1 MHVCVHM
8 PDFDLTL
15 ILSHKLQTGGSI
27 MGFIMDNENIA
38 YNQIKVVGVGGG
50 GGNAVNSMVDAG
62 VFGVEFLTI
71 NTDRQILEDS
81 KATHKIQIGEKVTGC
96 MGAGG
101 DPAVGRKAAE
111 ESRDVIA
118 DALRSTDMVF
128 ITAGMGGGT
137 GTGAAPV
144 VAEVARELGAL
155 TVGIVTKPFK
165 FEGRRRMQQAE
176 DGIRELQK
184 HVDSLI
190 VIPNE
195 RLKLLG
201 DKSLSMKDAFGKA
214 NEVLWQGVKSI
225 SDTIKVPGYINLDFS
240 DIKSVMKDAGRAHM
254 GIGRGRG
261 ADCAAEATKEAITS
275 PLLETAIDGASG
287 VIINV
292 TCSSDMSLDMIE
304 QAGDLITQA
313 THPDANIIFGSVF
326 DEDMGDEM
334 LITVIAT
341 GFGSPEENDAQKMGA
356 PATQTAAAPVASQ
369 PVSAPSGTGF
379 ISQSTKP
386 KSSGTSIFTSM
397 DTNSSTDFKATEFG
411 RSFVAAFESA
421 KENASQPQS
430 AQAAPAPAAGMTD
443 ISSFSSPAAAGTD
456 SGVQSFDVI
465 ETPKKKSGSIFDDPD
480 DDESDVLP
488 IFKGRNIFSNG
499 NN

>member
-1 MHVCVHM
+1 
-8 PDFDLTL
+8 
-15 ILSHKLQTGGSI
+15 
-27 MGFIMDNENIA
+27 MGFIMDNENIS
-38 YNQIKVVGVGGG
+38 YNQIRVVGVGGG
-50 GGNAVNSMVDAG
+50 GGNAINSMVESG
-62 VFGVEFLTI
+62 IVGVEFLSI
-71 NTDRQILEDS
+71 NTDRQILENS

-101 DPAVGRKAAE
+101 DPAVGKKAAE

-118 DALRSTDMVF
+118 DALRGADMVF

-165 FEGRRRMQQAE
+165 FEGRKRMDQAE
-176 DGIRELQK
+176 DGIRDLEK
-184 HVDSLI
+184 YVDSLI

-201 DKSLSMKDAFGKA
+201 DKSLSVKDAFSKA
-214 NEVLWQGVKSI
+214 NDVLWQGVKSI
-225 SDTIKVPGYINLDFS
+225 SDTIKVPGYINLDFA

-261 ADCAAEATKEAITS
+261 ADCAAEATRQAITS

-304 QAGDLITQA
+304 QAGSLISDA
-313 THPDANIIFGSVF
+313 SHPDANIIFGSVF

-341 GFGSPEENDAQKMGA
+341 GFGTASGAKAQEETASSVSHAPQPAPEFISQAA
-356 PATQTAAAPVASQ
+356 PTSDTIFGSMSKEAVDFASTKFGQSFVSIFEQAAAAANGKAPVPTASFPEMPLDPVPAAAPTQ
-369 PVSAPSGTGF
+369 AP
-379 ISQSTKP
+379 
-386 KSSGTSIFTSM
+386 
-397 DTNSSTDFKATEFG
+397 A
-411 RSFVAAFESA
+411 
-421 KENASQPQS
+421 
-430 AQAAPAPAAGMTD
+430 AAPA
-443 ISSFSSPAAAGTD
+443 
-456 SGVQSFDVI
+456 QSATQAFDVI
-465 ETPKKKSGSIFDDPD
+465 ETPPKKSGSIFDDPD
-480 DDESDVLP
+480 EEESDVLP
-488 IFKGRNIFSNG
+488 VFKGRNIFG

>member
-1 MHVCVHM
+1 
-8 PDFDLTL
+8 
-15 ILSHKLQTGGSI
+15 
-27 MGFIMDNENIA
+27 MGFVMDNDNIA
-38 YNQIKVVGVGGG
+38 YTQIKVVGVGGG
-50 GGNAVNSMVDAG
+50 GGNAVNSMVEAG

-71 NTDRQILEDS
+71 NTDRQILENS

-101 DPAVGRKAAE
+101 DPVVGKKAAE
-111 ESRDVIA
+111 ESRDIIA
-118 DALRSTDMVF
+118 EALRSTDMVF

-144 VAEVARELGAL
+144 VAEIARELGAL
-155 TVGIVTKPFK
+155 TVGIVTKPFR

-261 ADCAAEATKEAITS
+261 ADCANEATKQAITS

-304 QAGDLITQA
+304 QAGELVTAA
-313 THPDANIIFGSVF
+313 TNEDANIIFGSVI

-341 GFGSPEENDAQKMGA
+341 GFADADDNKPAEEKAKE
-356 PATQTAAAPVASQ
+356 AAAPSK
-369 PVSAPSGTGF
+369 SGF
-379 ISQSTKP
+379 ISQSTRP
-386 KSSGTSIFTSM
+386 KSEGKSIFTSF
-397 DTNSSTDFKATEFG
+397 DGEAAPSEFG
-411 RSFVAAFESA
+411 KSFMAAFENAA
-421 KENASQPQS
+421 KSQAAAEVKEEDKFDDVFSTPDREAAASQAGFES
-430 AQAAPAPAAGMTD
+430 AYAPKEEEY
-443 ISSFSSPAAAGTD
+443 
-456 SGVQSFDVI
+456 V
-465 ETPKKKSGSIFDDPD
+465 ETPVKKPSSIFDDPD
-480 DDESDVLP
+480 EDEKDVLP
-488 IFKGRNIFSNG
+488 IFKGRNIFG
-499 NN
+499 N

>member
-1 MHVCVHM
+1 
-8 PDFDLTL
+8 
-15 ILSHKLQTGGSI
+15 

-50 GGNAVNSMVDAG
+50 GGNAVNQMVESG
-62 VFGVEFLTI
+62 IVGVEFLSI
-71 NTDRQILEDS
+71 NTDRQILENS

-101 DPAVGRKAAE
+101 DPSVGKKAAE
-111 ESRDVIA
+111 ESRDTIA

-144 VAEVARELGAL
+144 VAEIARELGAL

-165 FEGRRRMQQAE
+165 FEGKKRMKQAE
-176 DGIRELQK
+176 DGIRELEK

-201 DKSLSMKDAFGKA
+201 DKSLSMKDAFGQA
-214 NEVLWQGVKSI
+214 NNVLWQGVKSI
-225 SDTIKVPGYINLDFS
+225 SDTIKVPGYINLDFA
-240 DIKSVMKDAGRAHM
+240 DIKSVMKDAGLAHM
-254 GIGRGRG
+254 GIGRGKG
-261 ADCAAEATKEAITS
+261 ADCAAEATKQAITS

-304 QAGDLITQA
+304 QAGSLISDA

-341 GFGSPEENDAQKMGA
+341 GFGSTGAAEPAPVQYQQVQQVKAPEFISQAPTSGMGSVFSSIDQDAIDFASTKFGQSFVSVFEKA
-356 PATQTAAAPVASQ
+356 TAAADGK
-369 PVSAPSGTGF
+369 AP
-379 ISQSTKP
+379 
-386 KSSGTSIFTSM
+386 
-397 DTNSSTDFKATEFG
+397 
-411 RSFVAAFESA
+411 AFEY
-421 KENASQPQS
+421 
-430 AQAAPAPAAGMTD
+430 APAQQAP
-443 ISSFSSPAAAGTD
+443 
-456 SGVQSFDVI
+456 VQQALAQQAPTQAFDVI
-465 ETPKKKSGSIFDDPD
+465 EAPAKKTGSIFDDPGE
-480 DDESDVLP
+480 DESDVLP
-488 IFKGRNIFSNG
+488 VFKGRNIFG

>member
-1 MHVCVHM
+1 M
-8 PDFDLTL
+8 
-15 ILSHKLQTGGSI
+15 S
-27 MGFIMDNENIA
+27 FIMDNDNIA

-50 GGNAVNSMVDAG
+50 GGNAVNSMVESG
-62 VFGVEFLTI
+62 VYGVEFLTI
-71 NTDRQILEDS
+71 NTDAQILENS
-81 KATHKIQIGEKVTGC
+81 KATHKIQIGEKVTGR

-101 DPAVGRKAAE
+101 DPVIGKKAAE
-111 ESRDVIA
+111 ESRDVIE

-144 VAEVARELGAL
+144 VAEIARELGAL

-165 FEGRRRMQQAE
+165 FEGRKRMKQAE

-261 ADCAAEATKEAITS
+261 ADCANEATKQAITS

-341 GFGSPEENDAQKMGA
+341 GFGTLDENDADTMRGATPA
-356 PATQTAAAPVASQ
+356 PAAKPQPIATPQQSAPVRRQSQNSNGFISNSNKPKSEGQSIFTAMGSESSDFRSTEFGRTFVSAFENARQAASRPEDIFPAAPQAAQPMDAPAAPPAPASA
-369 PVSAPSGTGF
+369 PVSAP
-379 ISQSTKP
+379 
-386 KSSGTSIFTSM
+386 
-397 DTNSSTDFKATEFG
+397 A
-411 RSFVAAFESA
+411 
-421 KENASQPQS
+421 
-430 AQAAPAPAAGMTD
+430 
-443 ISSFSSPAAAGTD
+443 
-456 SGVQSFDVI
+456 QSFDVI
-465 ETPKKKSGSIFDDPD
+465 ETPPKSSSIFDDAAED
-480 DDESDVLP
+480 DSDELP
-488 IFKGRNIFSNG
+488 IFKGRNIFSN
-499 NN
+499 N

>member
-1 MHVCVHM
+1 M
-8 PDFDLTL
+8 
-15 ILSHKLQTGGSI
+15 S
-27 MGFIMDNENIA
+27 FIMDNENVA

-62 VFGVEFLTI
+62 VFGVEFLSI
-71 NTDRQILEDS
+71 NTDRQILENS
-81 KATHKIQIGEKVTGC
+81 KATHKILIGEKVTGM

-101 DPAVGRKAAE
+101 DPAIGKKAAE
-111 ESRDVIA
+111 ESRDVISE
-118 DALRSTDMVF
+118 ALRSTDMVF

-144 VAEVARELGAL
+144 VAEIARELGAL

-165 FEGRRRMQQAE
+165 FEGKKRMQQAE
-176 DGIRELQK
+176 DGIRELVK

-201 DKSLSMKDAFGKA
+201 DKSLSMRDAFGKA

-261 ADCAAEATKEAITS
+261 ADCAAEATKQAITS

-326 DEDMGDEM
+326 DEEMGDEM
-334 LITVIAT
+334 MITVIAT
-341 GFGSPEENDAQKMGA
+341 GFGTTEENDAASYPTASAAQ
-356 PATQTAAAPVASQ
+356 PAQMFQQ
-369 PVSAPSGTGF
+369 PQQPAQQPQRTGTDF
-379 ISQSTKP
+379 ISQSNKP
-386 KSSGTSIFTSM
+386 KSEGSIFTSM
-397 DTNSSTDFKATEFG
+397 NGASQEFRSTEFG
-411 RSFVAAFESA
+411 RSFVSAFE
-421 KENASQPQS
+421 NANQSTNPEDIFRTAAPQQP
-430 AQAAPAPAAGMTD
+430 AAPAAPAAQ
-443 ISSFSSPAAAGTD
+443 PA
-456 SGVQSFDVI
+456 QPFDVI
-465 ETPKKKSGSIFDDPD
+465 ETPAKKPASIFDDPEE
-480 DDESDVLP
+480 DESDVLP
-488 IFKGRNIFSNG
+488 IFKGRNIFSNS
-499 NN
+499 NDNQ

>member
-1 MHVCVHM
+1 
-8 PDFDLTL
+8 
-15 ILSHKLQTGGSI
+15 
-27 MGFIMDNENIA
+27 MGFVMDNDNIS

-71 NTDRQILEDS
+71 NTDRQILENS

-101 DPAVGRKAAE
+101 DPAVGKKAAE

-137 GTGAAPV
+137 GTGAAPI

-165 FEGRRRMQQAE
+165 FEGRRRMRQAE
-176 DGIRELQK
+176 EGIKELQK

-240 DIKSVMKDAGRAHM
+240 DIKSVMKDAGLAHM

-261 ADCAAEATKEAITS
+261 ADCANEATKQAITS

-304 QAGDLITQA
+304 QAGELVTQA
-313 THPDANIIFGSVF
+313 TNPDANIIFGSVF
-326 DEDMGDEM
+326 DEEMGDEM

-341 GFGSPEENDAQKMGA
+341 GFAGSDTLLNESSEDKPAAKAQ
-356 PATQTAAAPVASQ
+356 PASKSP
-369 PVSAPSGTGF
+369 F

-386 KSSGTSIFTSM
+386 KNEGQSIFTSM
-397 DTNSSTDFKATEFG
+397 DSNGPSEFG
-411 RSFVAAFESA
+411 RSFMQAFE
-421 KENASQPQS
+421 NAQHAQQDR
-430 AQAAPAPAAGMTD
+430 QAAESAETQPEEKNDGFEDIFSVPAGKSEGTLAAERKAQLEEE
-443 ISSFSSPAAAGTD
+443 SFE
-456 SGVQSFDVI
+456 V
-465 ETPKKKSGSIFDDPD
+465 ETPKKKASSIFDDPD
-480 DDESDVLP
+480 EDESDVLP
-488 IFKGRNIFSNG
+488 IFKGRNIFG

>member
-1 MHVCVHM
+1 
-8 PDFDLTL
+8 
-15 ILSHKLQTGGSI
+15 
-27 MGFIMDNENIA
+27 MGFIMDNDNIS
-38 YNQIKVVGVGGG
+38 YNQIRVVGVGGG
-50 GGNAVNSMVDAG
+50 GGNAINGMVESG
-62 VFGVEFLTI
+62 IVGVEFLSI
-71 NTDRQILEDS
+71 NTDRQILENS

-118 DALRSTDMVF
+118 DALRGADMVF

-165 FEGRRRMQQAE
+165 FEGRKRMDQAE
-176 DGIRELQK
+176 DGIRDLEK
-184 HVDSLI
+184 YVDSLI

-201 DKSLSMKDAFGKA
+201 DKSLSVKDAFSKA
-214 NEVLWQGVKSI
+214 NDVLWQGVKSI
-225 SDTIKVPGYINLDFS
+225 SDTIKVPGYINLDFA

-261 ADCAAEATKEAITS
+261 ADCAAEATKQAITS

-304 QAGDLITQA
+304 QAGALISDA
-313 THPDANIIFGSVF
+313 SHPDANIIFGSVF

-341 GFGSPEENDAQKMGA
+341 GFGATAQPQATA
-356 PATQTAAAPVASQ
+356 PASSVGAAVTAAPEFISQATASTNDTIFGSMSKEAVDFASTKFGQSFVSIFEQAAAAANGKTIPTPSFPEMPLDPIPAAPAAPVA
-369 PVSAPSGTGF
+369 PVA
-379 ISQSTKP
+379 
-386 KSSGTSIFTSM
+386 
-397 DTNSSTDFKATEFG
+397 E
-411 RSFVAAFESA
+411 
-421 KENASQPQS
+421 
-430 AQAAPAPAAGMTD
+430 APAAPVAPVA
-443 ISSFSSPAAAGTD
+443 PAQTQA
-456 SGVQSFDVI
+456 FDVI
-465 ETPKKKSGSIFDDPD
+465 ETPPKKSGSIFDDPD
-480 DDESDVLP
+480 EDESDVLP
-488 IFKGRNIFSNG
+488 VFKGRNIFG

>member
-1 MHVCVHM
+1 
-8 PDFDLTL
+8 
-15 ILSHKLQTGGSI
+15 

-50 GGNAVNSMVDAG
+50 GGNAVNQMVESG
-62 VFGVEFLTI
+62 IVGVEFLSI
-71 NTDRQILEDS
+71 NTDRQILENS

-101 DPAVGRKAAE
+101 DPAVGKKAAE
-111 ESRDVIA
+111 ESRDTIA

-144 VAEVARELGAL
+144 VAEIARELGAL

-165 FEGRRRMQQAE
+165 FEGRKRMKQAE
-176 DGIRELQK
+176 DGIRELEK

-201 DKSLSMKDAFGKA
+201 DKSLSMKDAFGQA
-214 NEVLWQGVKSI
+214 NNVLWQGVKSI
-225 SDTIKVPGYINLDFS
+225 SDTIKVPGYINLDFA
-240 DIKSVMKDAGRAHM
+240 DIKSVMKDAGLAHM
-254 GIGRGRG
+254 GIGRGKG
-261 ADCAAEATKEAITS
+261 ADCAAEATKQAITS

-304 QAGDLITQA
+304 QAGSLISDA

-341 GFGSPEENDAQKMGA
+341 GFGSDKAEQPSPVQY
-356 PATQTAAAPVASQ
+356 QTAQPAMKQAAPE
-369 PVSAPSGTGF
+369 F
-379 ISQSTKP
+379 ISQATTNGMGASVFSGIDQEAIDFASTK
-386 KSSGTSIFTSM
+386 
-397 DTNSSTDFKATEFG
+397 FG
-411 RSFVAAFESA
+411 KSFVSVFEKAAAAAEG
-421 KENASQPQS
+421 NAPAGFDFAPVQQAPVQQTAPVQQAP
-430 AQAAPAPAAGMTD
+430 AQA
-443 ISSFSSPAAAGTD
+443 
-456 SGVQSFDVI
+456 FDVI
-465 ETPKKKSGSIFDDPD
+465 ETPAKKTGSIFDDPGE
-480 DDESDVLP
+480 DESDVLP
-488 IFKGRNIFSNG
+488 VFKGRNIFG

>member
-1 MHVCVHM
+1 
-8 PDFDLTL
+8 
-15 ILSHKLQTGGSI
+15 
-27 MGFIMDNENIA
+27 MGFVMDNENIA

-50 GGNAVNSMVDAG
+50 GGNAVNGMVESG
-62 VFGVEFLTI
+62 IIGVEFLSI
-71 NTDRQILEDS
+71 NTDRQILENS

-144 VAEVARELGAL
+144 VAEIARELGAL

-165 FEGRRRMQQAE
+165 FEGKKRMQQAE
-176 DGIRELQK
+176 DGIRELEK

-214 NEVLWQGVKSI
+214 NNVLWQGVKSI
-225 SDTIKVPGYINLDFS
+225 SDTIKVPGYINLDFA
-240 DIKSVMKDAGRAHM
+240 DIKSVMKDAGLAHM
-254 GIGRGRG
+254 GIGSGKG
-261 ADCAAEATKEAITS
+261 ADCAAEATKQAITS

-304 QAGDLITQA
+304 QAGTLISEA

-326 DEDMGDEM
+326 DEEMGDEM
-334 LITVIAT
+334 RITVIAT
-341 GFGSPEENDAQKMGA
+341 GFGLENKEAPQNTADAQQNA
-356 PATQTAAAPVASQ
+356 QPTQQGAAPE
-369 PVSAPSGTGF
+369 F
-379 ISQSTKP
+379 ISQSTK
-386 KSSGTSIFTSM
+386 SSAGSIFTM
-397 DTNSSTDFKATEFG
+397 GADAVDFASTKFG
-411 RSFVAAFESA
+411 QGFASIFE
-421 KENASQPQS
+421 QS
-430 AQAAPAPAAGMTD
+430 ARPAAEKA
-443 ISSFSSPAAAGTD
+443 PVVEVP
-456 SGVQSFDVI
+456 VQEVPSNENTAPSQTFDVI
-465 ETPKKKSGSIFDDPD
+465 ETPPKKTGSIFDEPD
-480 DDESDVLP
+480 EDESDVLP
-488 IFKGRNIFSNG
+488 VFKGRNIFG

>member
-1 MHVCVHM
+1 
-8 PDFDLTL
+8 
-15 ILSHKLQTGGSI
+15 
-27 MGFIMDNENIA
+27 MGFIMDNENIS
-38 YNQIKVVGVGGG
+38 YNQIRVVGVGGG
-50 GGNAVNSMVDAG
+50 GGNAINSMVESG
-62 VFGVEFLTI
+62 IVGVEFLSI
-71 NTDRQILEDS
+71 NTDRQILENS

-101 DPAVGRKAAE
+101 DPAVGKKAAE

-118 DALRSTDMVF
+118 DALRGADMVF

-165 FEGRRRMQQAE
+165 FEGRKRMDQAE
-176 DGIRELQK
+176 DGIRDLEK
-184 HVDSLI
+184 YVDSLI

-201 DKSLSMKDAFGKA
+201 DKSLSVKDAFSKA
-214 NEVLWQGVKSI
+214 NDVLWQGVKSI
-225 SDTIKVPGYINLDFS
+225 SDTIKVPGYINLDFA

-261 ADCAAEATKEAITS
+261 ADCAAEATRQAITS

-304 QAGDLITQA
+304 QAGSLISDA
-313 THPDANIIFGSVF
+313 SHPDANIIFGSVF

-341 GFGSPEENDAQKMGA
+341 GFGTASGAKAQEETASSVSHAPQPAPEFISQAA
-356 PATQTAAAPVASQ
+356 PTSDTIFGSMSKEAVDFASTKFGQSFVSIFEQAAAAANGKAPVPTASFPEMPIDPVPAAAPAQ
-369 PVSAPSGTGF
+369 AP
-379 ISQSTKP
+379 
-386 KSSGTSIFTSM
+386 
-397 DTNSSTDFKATEFG
+397 A
-411 RSFVAAFESA
+411 
-421 KENASQPQS
+421 
-430 AQAAPAPAAGMTD
+430 AAPA
-443 ISSFSSPAAAGTD
+443 
-456 SGVQSFDVI
+456 QSATQAFDVI
-465 ETPKKKSGSIFDDPD
+465 ETPPKKSGSIFDDPD
-480 DDESDVLP
+480 EEESDVLP
-488 IFKGRNIFSNG
+488 VFKGRNIFG

>member
-1 MHVCVHM
+1 
-8 PDFDLTL
+8 
-15 ILSHKLQTGGSI
+15 
-27 MGFIMDNENIA
+27 MGFIMDNENIS
-38 YNQIKVVGVGGG
+38 YNQIRVVGVGGG
-50 GGNAVNSMVDAG
+50 GGNAINGMVESG
-62 VFGVEFLTI
+62 IVGVEFLSI
-71 NTDRQILEDS
+71 NTDRQILENS

-96 MGAGG
+96 MGACG
-101 DPAVGRKAAE
+101 DPSVGRKAAE

-118 DALRSTDMVF
+118 DALRGADMVF

-165 FEGRRRMQQAE
+165 FEGRKRMDQAE
-176 DGIRELQK
+176 EGIRDLEK
-184 HVDSLI
+184 YVVSLI

-201 DKSLSMKDAFGKA
+201 DKSLSVKDAFSKA
-214 NEVLWQGVKSI
+214 NDVLWQGVKSI
-225 SDTIKVPGYINLDFS
+225 SDTIKVPGYINLDFA

-261 ADCAAEATKEAITS
+261 ADCAAEATKQAITS

-304 QAGDLITQA
+304 QAGALISDA
-313 THPDANIIFGSVF
+313 SHPDANIIFGSVF

-341 GFGSPEENDAQKMGA
+341 GFGSASQTQAA
-356 PATQTAAAPVASQ
+356 PAANSKEATVAPEFISKASASAGDTIFGSMSKEAVDFASTKFGQSFVSIFEQAAAAANGKTIPAPTFPEMPLDPVPAAPVAET
-369 PVSAPSGTGF
+369 P
-379 ISQSTKP
+379 
-386 KSSGTSIFTSM
+386 
-397 DTNSSTDFKATEFG
+397 
-411 RSFVAAFESA
+411 
-421 KENASQPQS
+421 
-430 AQAAPAPAAGMTD
+430 AAPAQTQA
-443 ISSFSSPAAAGTD
+443 
-456 SGVQSFDVI
+456 FDVI
-465 ETPKKKSGSIFDDPD
+465 ETPAKKSGSIFDDPD
-480 DDESDVLP
+480 EDESDVLP
-488 IFKGRNIFSNG
+488 VFKGRNIFG

>member
-1 MHVCVHM
+1 
-8 PDFDLTL
+8 
-15 ILSHKLQTGGSI
+15 

-38 YNQIKVVGVGGG
+38 YNQIKVIGVGGG
-50 GGNAVNSMVDAG
+50 GGNAVNSMVESG
-62 VFGVEFLTI
+62 IVGVEFLSI
-71 NTDRQILEDS
+71 NTDRQILENS

-101 DPAVGRKAAE
+101 DPAIGKKAAE

-144 VAEVARELGAL
+144 IAEVARELGCL

-165 FEGRRRMQQAE
+165 FEGKKRMIQAE
-176 DGIRELQK
+176 QGIKELEK

-214 NEVLWQGVKSI
+214 NSVLWQGVKSI
-225 SDTIKVPGYINLDFS
+225 SDTIKVPGYINLDFA
-240 DIKSVMKDAGRAHM
+240 DIKSVMKDAGLAHM

-261 ADCAAEATKEAITS
+261 ADCAVEATKQAITS

-292 TCSSDMSLDMIE
+292 TCSSDMALDMIE
-304 QAGDLITQA
+304 QAGSIISDA

-341 GFGSPEENDAQKMGA
+341 GFGTNKVGGKSVA
-356 PATQTAAAPVASQ
+356 PSSFETAVATQTAAAQ
-369 PVSAPSGTGF
+369 ENQKAPEF
-379 ISQSTKP
+379 ISQSTRVA
-386 KSSGTSIFTSM
+386 GGSIFGEVGTEAV
-397 DTNSSTDFKATEFG
+397 DFASTKFGQSFASIFKDASNNG
-411 RSFVAAFESA
+411 AAAFDFEAA
-421 KENASQPQS
+421 KANAT
-430 AQAAPAPAAGMTD
+430 AQTPAEAAPVAN
-443 ISSFSSPAAAGTD
+443 
-456 SGVQSFDVI
+456 VDVI
-465 ETPKKKSGSIFDDPD
+465 ETHLKKTCLFFDDPD
-480 DDESDVLP
+480 EDESDILP
-488 IFKGRNIFSNG
+488 VFKGRNIFG

>member
-1 MHVCVHM
+1 
-8 PDFDLTL
+8 
-15 ILSHKLQTGGSI
+15 
-27 MGFIMDNENIA
+27 MGFIIDNENIA
-38 YNQIKVVGVGGG
+38 YNQIKVIGVGGG
-50 GGNAVNSMVDAG
+50 GGNAVNGMVESG
-62 VFGVEFLTI
+62 IVGVEFLSI
-71 NTDRQILEDS
+71 NTDRQILENS

-101 DPAVGRKAAE
+101 DPAIGRKAAE

-144 VAEVARELGAL
+144 VAEIARELGAL

-165 FEGRRRMQQAE
+165 FEGRKRMKQAE
-176 DGIRELQK
+176 DGIRELEK

-214 NEVLWQGVKSI
+214 NDVLWQGVKSI
-225 SDTIKVPGYINLDFS
+225 SDTIKVPGYISLDFA
-240 DIKSVMKDAGRAHM
+240 DIKSVMKDAGLAHM

-261 ADCAAEATKEAITS
+261 ADCAAEATKQAITS

-304 QAGDLITQA
+304 QAGSLIADA

-341 GFGSPEENDAQKMGA
+341 GFGIGENAKTVASENAQ
-356 PATQTAAAPVASQ
+356 AAAQ
-369 PVSAPSGTGF
+369 PAQQAAPEF
-379 ISQSTKP
+379 ISQSTRKD
-386 KSSGTSIFTSM
+386 SASIFTSM
-397 DTNSSTDFKATEFG
+397 DPETIDFASTKFG
-411 RSFVAAFESA
+411 QSFVSIFEKAAAASA
-421 KENASQPQS
+421 AG
-430 AQAAPAPAAGMTD
+430 AAPAEFVPVQPAAVVEPVVTEAPVQ
-443 ISSFSSPAAAGTD
+443 PADPVEAA
-456 SGVQSFDVI
+456 
-465 ETPKKKSGSIFDDPD
+465 EKKAESIFDDTD
-480 DDESDVLP
+480 DDDSDILP
-488 IFKGRNIFSNG
+488 VFKGRNIFG

>member
-1 MHVCVHM
+1 
-8 PDFDLTL
+8 
-15 ILSHKLQTGGSI
+15 

-50 GGNAVNSMVDAG
+50 GGNAVNQMVESG
-62 VFGVEFLTI
+62 IVGVEFLSI
-71 NTDRQILEDS
+71 NTDRQILENS

-101 DPAVGRKAAE
+101 DPSVGKKAAE
-111 ESRDVIA
+111 ESRDTIA

-144 VAEVARELGAL
+144 VAEIARELGAL

-165 FEGRRRMQQAE
+165 FEGKKRMKQAE
-176 DGIRELQK
+176 DGIRELEK

-201 DKSLSMKDAFGKA
+201 DKSLSMKDAFGQA
-214 NEVLWQGVKSI
+214 NNVLWQGVKSI
-225 SDTIKVPGYINLDFS
+225 SDTIKVPGYINLDFA
-240 DIKSVMKDAGRAHM
+240 DIKSVMKDAGLAHM
-254 GIGRGRG
+254 GIGRGKG
-261 ADCAAEATKEAITS
+261 ADCAAEATKQAITS

-304 QAGDLITQA
+304 QAGSLISDA

-341 GFGSPEENDAQKMGA
+341 GFGATKAAEPAPVQYQAAPQGKAPEFISQAPTGMGSVFSSIDQDAIDFASTKFGQSFVSVFEKANAASEGKA
-356 PATQTAAAPVASQ
+356 PATFDFAPAQQAPVQQA
-369 PVSAPSGTGF
+369 PVQT
-379 ISQSTKP
+379 
-386 KSSGTSIFTSM
+386 
-397 DTNSSTDFKATEFG
+397 
-411 RSFVAAFESA
+411 V
-421 KENASQPQS
+421 
-430 AQAAPAPAAGMTD
+430 
-443 ISSFSSPAAAGTD
+443 
-456 SGVQSFDVI
+456 DVI
-465 ETPKKKSGSIFDDPD
+465 EAPAKKTGSIFDDPGE
-480 DDESDVLP
+480 DESDVLP
-488 IFKGRNIFSNG
+488 VFKGRNIFG

>member
-1 MHVCVHM
+1 MSFV
-8 PDFDLTL
+8 
-15 ILSHKLQTGGSI
+15 
-27 MGFIMDNENIA
+27 MDNDNIA

-50 GGNAVNSMVDAG
+50 GGNAVNSMVEAG

-71 NTDRQILEDS
+71 NTDRQILENS
-81 KATHKIQIGEKVTGC
+81 QATHKIQIGEKVTGC

-144 VAEVARELGAL
+144 VAEIAKELGAL

-165 FEGRRRMQQAE
+165 FEGRRRMKQAE
-176 DGIRELQK
+176 EGIKELQK

-225 SDTIKVPGYINLDFS
+225 SDTIKVPGYINLDFA
-240 DIKSVMKDAGRAHM
+240 DIKSVMENAGRAHM

-261 ADCAAEATKEAITS
+261 ADCANEATKQAITS

-287 VIINV
+287 VIINI

-304 QAGDLITQA
+304 QAGELVSQA
-313 THPDANIIFGSVF
+313 ANPDANVIFGSVF

-341 GFGSPEENDAQKMGA
+341 GFTGSEEETADTNTSFNA
-356 PATQTAAAPVASQ
+356 PKTETQTAQ
-369 PVSAPSGTGF
+369 QSGSPF
-379 ISQSTKP
+379 ISQSKKP
-386 KSSGTSIFTSM
+386 KSEGTSIF
-397 DTNSSTDFKATEFG
+397 STYEASPAPSEFG
-411 RSFVAAFESA
+411 RTLFEAYKNGAPVS
-421 KENASQPQS
+421 EP
-430 AQAAPAPAAGMTD
+430 PAPPTASSVFEEQSST
-443 ISSFSSPAAAGTD
+443 SSFDDIFSSADREAAAKNIENETEEQ
-456 SGVQSFDVI
+456 VV
-465 ETPKKKSGSIFDDPD
+465 ETPEQKSNSIFDDPD
-480 DDESDVLP
+480 DTDSDVLH
-488 IFKGRNIFSNG
+488 IFRGRNIFG
-499 NN
+499 N

>member
-1 MHVCVHM
+1 
-8 PDFDLTL
+8 
-15 ILSHKLQTGGSI
+15 

-38 YNQIKVVGVGGG
+38 YNQIKVIGVGGG
-50 GGNAVNSMVDAG
+50 GGNAVNSMVESG
-62 VFGVEFLTI
+62 IVGVEFLSI
-71 NTDRQILEDS
+71 NTDRQILENS

-101 DPAVGRKAAE
+101 DPAIGKKAAE

-144 VAEVARELGAL
+144 IAEVARELGCL

-165 FEGRRRMQQAE
+165 FEGKKRMIQAE
-176 DGIRELQK
+176 QGIKELEK

-214 NEVLWQGVKSI
+214 NSVLWQGVKSI
-225 SDTIKVPGYINLDFS
+225 SDTIKVPGYINLDFA
-240 DIKSVMKDAGRAHM
+240 DIKSVMKDAGLAHM

-261 ADCAAEATKEAITS
+261 ADCAVEATKQAITS

-292 TCSSDMSLDMIE
+292 TCSSDMALDMIE
-304 QAGDLITQA
+304 QAGSIISDA

-341 GFGSPEENDAQKMGA
+341 GFGTNKVGGKSVA
-356 PATQTAAAPVASQ
+356 PSSFETAVATQTAAAQESQ
-369 PVSAPSGTGF
+369 KAPEF
-379 ISQSTKP
+379 ISQSTRTA
-386 KSSGTSIFTSM
+386 GGSIFG
-397 DTNSSTDFKATEFG
+397 DVSSEAVDFASTKFG
-411 RSFVAAFESA
+411 QSFASIFKDASANGAAAPVE
-421 KENASQPQS
+421 
-430 AQAAPAPAAGMTD
+430 AAPAAPAAN
-443 ISSFSSPAAAGTD
+443 
-456 SGVQSFDVI
+456 VDVI
-465 ETPKKKSGSIFDDPD
+465 EAPAKKTGSIFDDPD
-480 DDESDVLP
+480 EDESDILP
-488 IFKGRNIFSNG
+488 VFKGRNIFG

>member
-1 MHVCVHM
+1 
-8 PDFDLTL
+8 
-15 ILSHKLQTGGSI
+15 

-38 YNQIKVVGVGGG
+38 YNQIKVIGVGGG
-50 GGNAVNSMVDAG
+50 GGNAVNGMVESG
-62 VFGVEFLTI
+62 IVGVEFLSI
-71 NTDRQILEDS
+71 NTDRQILENS

-101 DPAVGRKAAE
+101 DPAIGKKAAE

-144 VAEVARELGAL
+144 IAEVARELGAL

-165 FEGRRRMQQAE
+165 FEGKKRMLQAE
-176 DGIRELQK
+176 QGIKELEK

-201 DKSLSMKDAFGKA
+201 DKSLSMKDAFGQA
-214 NEVLWQGVKSI
+214 NNVLWQGVKSI
-225 SDTIKVPGYINLDFS
+225 SDTIKVPGYINLDFA
-240 DIKSVMKDAGRAHM
+240 DIKSVMKDAGLAHM

-261 ADCAAEATKEAITS
+261 ADCAAEATKQAITS

-292 TCSSDMSLDMIE
+292 TCSSDMALDMIE
-304 QAGDLITQA
+304 QAGSIISDA

-341 GFGSPEENDAQKMGA
+341 GFGANKVGGKS
-356 PATQTAAAPVASQ
+356 V
-369 PVSAPSGTGF
+369 APSSFDNAPFAQPQAAVQEKAPEF
-379 ISQSTKP
+379 ISQSTRTA
-386 KSSGTSIFTSM
+386 SGSLFGEVNPEAVDFASTKFGQSFASIFNNAAA
-397 DTNSSTDFKATEFG
+397 NSAGTFDFEAAKA
-411 RSFVAAFESA
+411 
-421 KENASQPQS
+421 NAV
-430 AQAAPAPAAGMTD
+430 AQAPAEAPVAPAA
-443 ISSFSSPAAAGTD
+443 P
-456 SGVQSFDVI
+456 VDVI
-465 ETPKKKSGSIFDDPD
+465 ETPQKKSGSIFDDPD
-480 DDESDVLP
+480 EDESDILP
-488 IFKGRNIFSNG
+488 VFKGRNIFG

>member
-1 MHVCVHM
+1 
-8 PDFDLTL
+8 
-15 ILSHKLQTGGSI
+15 

-50 GGNAVNSMVDAG
+50 GGNAVNQMVESG
-62 VFGVEFLTI
+62 IVGVEFLSI
-71 NTDRQILEDS
+71 NTDRQILENS

-101 DPAVGRKAAE
+101 DPSVGKKAAE
-111 ESRDVIA
+111 ESRDTIA

-144 VAEVARELGAL
+144 VAEIARELGAL

-165 FEGRRRMQQAE
+165 FEGRKRMKQAE
-176 DGIRELQK
+176 DGIRELEK

-201 DKSLSMKDAFGKA
+201 DKSLSMKDAFGQA
-214 NEVLWQGVKSI
+214 NNVLWQGVKSI
-225 SDTIKVPGYINLDFS
+225 SDTIKVPGYINLDFA
-240 DIKSVMKDAGRAHM
+240 DIKSVMKDAGLAHM
-254 GIGRGRG
+254 GIGRGKG
-261 ADCAAEATKEAITS
+261 ADCAAEATKQAITS

-304 QAGDLITQA
+304 QAGSLISDA

-341 GFGSPEENDAQKMGA
+341 GFGTSN
-356 PATQTAAAPVASQ
+356 AAEPAPVQYQTLQQTGKPAPEFISQ
-369 PVSAPSGTGF
+369 APSGVGSVF
-379 ISQSTKP
+379 NSIDQEAIDFASTK
-386 KSSGTSIFTSM
+386 
-397 DTNSSTDFKATEFG
+397 FG
-411 RSFVAAFESA
+411 QSFVSVFEKANAASEKKAPANFEFA
-421 KENASQPQS
+421 PAQQAPVQQAPAQQAP
-430 AQAAPAPAAGMTD
+430 AQA
-443 ISSFSSPAAAGTD
+443 
-456 SGVQSFDVI
+456 FDVI
-465 ETPKKKSGSIFDDPD
+465 EAPAKKTGSIFDDPGE
-480 DDESDVLP
+480 DESDVLP
-488 IFKGRNIFSNG
+488 VFKGRNIFG

>member
-1 MHVCVHM
+1 
-8 PDFDLTL
+8 
-15 ILSHKLQTGGSI
+15 

-50 GGNAVNSMVDAG
+50 GGNAVNQMVESG
-62 VFGVEFLTI
+62 IVGVEFLSI
-71 NTDRQILEDS
+71 NTDRQILENS
-81 KATHKIQIGEKVTGC
+81 KATHKIQIGEKATGC

-101 DPAVGRKAAE
+101 DPAIGKKAAE
-111 ESRDVIA
+111 ESRDTIA

-144 VAEVARELGAL
+144 VAEIARELGAL

-165 FEGRRRMQQAE
+165 FEGRKRMKQAE
-176 DGIRELQK
+176 DGIRELEK

-201 DKSLSMKDAFGKA
+201 DKSLSMKDAFGQA
-214 NEVLWQGVKSI
+214 NNVLWQGVKSI
-225 SDTIKVPGYINLDFS
+225 SDTIKVPGYINLDFA
-240 DIKSVMKDAGRAHM
+240 DIKSVMKDAGLAHM
-254 GIGRGRG
+254 GIGRGKG
-261 ADCAAEATKEAITS
+261 ADCAAEATKQAITS

-304 QAGDLITQA
+304 QAGSLISDA

-341 GFGSPEENDAQKMGA
+341 GFGPGSAVEAAPVQNAAAQNTRNAAPEFISQASRSTVDAGYTSVNQETVDFASTRFGQSFVSVFEKAAAASDGKA
-356 PATQTAAAPVASQ
+356 PASFADFTPIQPVSQPAAAPVQ
-369 PVSAPSGTGF
+369 
-379 ISQSTKP
+379 
-386 KSSGTSIFTSM
+386 
-397 DTNSSTDFKATEFG
+397 
-411 RSFVAAFESA
+411 
-421 KENASQPQS
+421 
-430 AQAAPAPAAGMTD
+430 APAAAPEQQA
-443 ISSFSSPAAAGTD
+443 PA
-456 SGVQSFDVI
+456 QSFDVI
-465 ETPKKKSGSIFDDPD
+465 EAPAKKTGSIFDDPD
-480 DDESDVLP
+480 EDESDVLP
-488 IFKGRNIFSNG
+488 VFKGRNIFG

>member
-1 MHVCVHM
+1 
-8 PDFDLTL
+8 
-15 ILSHKLQTGGSI
+15 
-27 MGFIMDNENIA
+27 MGFIMDNENVA

-50 GGNAVNSMVDAG
+50 GGNAVNQMVESG
-62 VFGVEFLTI
+62 IVGVEFLSI
-71 NTDRQILEDS
+71 NTDRQILENS
-81 KATHKIQIGEKVTGC
+81 KATHKIQIGEKATAY

-101 DPAVGRKAAE
+101 DPAIGKKAAE
-111 ESRDVIA
+111 ESRDTIA

-144 VAEVARELGAL
+144 VAEIARELGAL

-165 FEGRRRMQQAE
+165 FEGKKRMKQAE
-176 DGIRELQK
+176 DGIRELEK

-201 DKSLSMKDAFGKA
+201 DKSLSMKDAFGQA
-214 NEVLWQGVKSI
+214 NNVLWQGVKSI
-225 SDTIKVPGYINLDFS
+225 SDTIKVPGYINLDFA
-240 DIKSVMKDAGRAHM
+240 DIKSVMKDAGLAHM
-254 GIGRGRG
+254 GIGRGKG
-261 ADCAAEATKEAITS
+261 ADCAAEATKQAITS

-304 QAGDLITQA
+304 QAGSLISDA

-326 DEDMGDEM
+326 DEEMGDEM

-341 GFGSPEENDAQKMGA
+341 GFGSNSAPE
-356 PATQTAAAPVASQ
+356 AAPVQ
-369 PVSAPSGTGF
+369 
-379 ISQSTKP
+379 Q
-386 KSSGTSIFTSM
+386 
-397 DTNSSTDFKATEFG
+397 
-411 RSFVAAFESA
+411 
-421 KENASQPQS
+421 
-430 AQAAPAPAAGMTD
+430 QAAPAQQYTARSAAPEF
-443 ISSFSSPAAAGTD
+443 ISQAPSSTVNSAFSSVDQETVDFASTRFGQSFVSVFEKAAAAAENKAPASFAEFTPIQPVAQQAP
-456 SGVQSFDVI
+456 VQTPVQQAPVQQTTAQSVDVI
-465 ETPKKKSGSIFDDPD
+465 EAPAKKTGSIFDDPD
-480 DDESDVLP
+480 EDESDVLP
-488 IFKGRNIFSNG
+488 VFKGRNIFG

>member
-1 MHVCVHM
+1 
-8 PDFDLTL
+8 
-15 ILSHKLQTGGSI
+15 
-27 MGFIMDNENIA
+27 MGFIMDNENIS
-38 YNQIKVVGVGGG
+38 YNQIRVVGVGGG
-50 GGNAVNSMVDAG
+50 GGNAINGMVESG
-62 VFGVEFLTI
+62 IVGVEFLSI
-71 NTDRQILEDS
+71 NTDRQILENS

-118 DALRSTDMVF
+118 DSLRGADMVF

-165 FEGRRRMQQAE
+165 FEGRKRMDQAE
-176 DGIRELQK
+176 EGIRDLEK
-184 HVDSLI
+184 YVDSLI

-201 DKSLSMKDAFGKA
+201 DKSLSVKDAFSKA
-214 NEVLWQGVKSI
+214 NDVLWQGVKSI
-225 SDTIKVPGYINLDFS
+225 SDTIKVPGYINLDFA

-261 ADCAAEATKEAITS
+261 ADCAAEATKQAITS

-304 QAGDLITQA
+304 QAGALISDA
-313 THPDANIIFGSVF
+313 SHPDANIIFGSVF

-341 GFGSPEENDAQKMGA
+341 GFGATAQPQSNAAASAKENTSVAPEFISQAAASANDTIFGSMSKEAVDFASTKFGQSFVSIFEQAAAAANGKAA
-356 PATQTAAAPVASQ
+356 PAPSFPEMPLDPVPAAPVA
-369 PVSAPSGTGF
+369 
-379 ISQSTKP
+379 
-386 KSSGTSIFTSM
+386 
-397 DTNSSTDFKATEFG
+397 E
-411 RSFVAAFESA
+411 
-421 KENASQPQS
+421 
-430 AQAAPAPAAGMTD
+430 
-443 ISSFSSPAAAGTD
+443 SPAASKETQA
-456 SGVQSFDVI
+456 FDVI
-465 ETPKKKSGSIFDDPD
+465 ETPAKKSGSIFDDPD
-480 DDESDVLP
+480 EDESDVLP
-488 IFKGRNIFSNG
+488 VFKGRNIFG

>member
-1 MHVCVHM
+1 
-8 PDFDLTL
+8 
-15 ILSHKLQTGGSI
+15 
-27 MGFIMDNENIA
+27 MGFVMDNDNIS

-71 NTDRQILEDS
+71 NTDRQILENS

-101 DPAVGRKAAE
+101 DPAVGKKAAE

-137 GTGAAPV
+137 GTGAAPI

-165 FEGRRRMQQAE
+165 FEGRRRMRQAE
-176 DGIRELQK
+176 EGIKELQK

-240 DIKSVMKDAGRAHM
+240 DIKSVMKDAGLAHM

-261 ADCAAEATKEAITS
+261 ADCANEATKQAITS

-304 QAGDLITQA
+304 QAGELVTQA
-313 THPDANIIFGSVF
+313 TNPDANIIFGSVF
-326 DEDMGDEM
+326 DEEMGDEM

-341 GFGSPEENDAQKMGA
+341 GFAGSDTLLNESSEDKPAAKAQ
-356 PATQTAAAPVASQ
+356 PASKSP
-369 PVSAPSGTGF
+369 F

-386 KSSGTSIFTSM
+386 KNEGQSIFTSM
-397 DTNSSTDFKATEFG
+397 DSNGPSEFG
-411 RSFVAAFESA
+411 RSFMQAFE
-421 KENASQPQS
+421 NAQHAQQDR
-430 AQAAPAPAAGMTD
+430 QAAESAETQPEEKNDGFEDIFSVPAGKSEGTLAAERKAQLEEG
-443 ISSFSSPAAAGTD
+443 SFE
-456 SGVQSFDVI
+456 V
-465 ETPKKKSGSIFDDPD
+465 ETPKKKASSIFDDPD
-480 DDESDVLP
+480 EDESDVLP
-488 IFKGRNIFSNG
+488 IFKGRNIFG

>member
-1 MHVCVHM
+1 
-8 PDFDLTL
+8 
-15 ILSHKLQTGGSI
+15 
-27 MGFIMDNENIA
+27 MGFVMDNDNIS

-71 NTDRQILEDS
+71 NTDRQILENS

-101 DPAVGRKAAE
+101 DPAVGKKAAE

-137 GTGAAPV
+137 GTGAAPI

-165 FEGRRRMQQAE
+165 FEGRRRMRQAE
-176 DGIRELQK
+176 EGIRELQK

-240 DIKSVMKDAGRAHM
+240 DIKSVMKDAGLAHM

-261 ADCAAEATKEAITS
+261 ADCANEATKQAITS

-304 QAGDLITQA
+304 QAGELVTQA
-313 THPDANIIFGSVF
+313 TNPDANIIFGSVF
-326 DEDMGDEM
+326 DEEMGDEM

-341 GFGSPEENDAQKMGA
+341 GFEGSDTMLSEASEPEA
-356 PATQTAAAPVASQ
+356 PAKKAAP
-369 PVSAPSGTGF
+369 APQRSPF

-386 KSSGTSIFTSM
+386 KNEGQSIFTAM
-397 DTNSSTDFKATEFG
+397 DSNGPSEFG
-411 RSFVAAFESA
+411 RSFMQAFE
-421 KENASQPQS
+421 NAQQHAQQAQPTQS
-430 AQAAPAPAAGMTD
+430 EQPAADDFED
-443 ISSFSSPAAAGTD
+443 IFSVPAEARAQQEADLKSEFD
-456 SGVQSFDVI
+456 SGADSFEV
-465 ETPKKKSGSIFDDPD
+465 ETPKKRTSSIFDDPD
-480 DDESDVLP
+480 EDESDVLP
-488 IFKGRNIFSNG
+488 IFKGRNIFG

>member
-1 MHVCVHM
+1 
-8 PDFDLTL
+8 
-15 ILSHKLQTGGSI
+15 
-27 MGFIMDNENIA
+27 MGFIMDNENIS
-38 YNQIKVVGVGGG
+38 YNQIRVVGVGGG
-50 GGNAVNSMVDAG
+50 GGNAINGMVESG
-62 VFGVEFLTI
+62 IVGVEFLSI
-71 NTDRQILEDS
+71 NTDRQILENS

-118 DALRSTDMVF
+118 DALRGADMVF

-165 FEGRRRMQQAE
+165 FEGRKRMDQAE
-176 DGIRELQK
+176 EGIRDLEK
-184 HVDSLI
+184 YVDSLI

-201 DKSLSMKDAFGKA
+201 DKSLSVKDAFSKA
-214 NEVLWQGVKSI
+214 NDVLWQGVKSI
-225 SDTIKVPGYINLDFS
+225 SDTIKVPGYINLDFA

-261 ADCAAEATKEAITS
+261 ADCAAEATKQAITS

-304 QAGDLITQA
+304 QAGALISDA
-313 THPDANIIFGSVF
+313 SHPDANIIFGSVF

-341 GFGSPEENDAQKMGA
+341 GFGATTQAQATPSATAQATPAAAPEFISQAAASANDTIFGSMSKEAVDFASTKFGQSFVSIFEQAAAAANGKTPAA
-356 PATQTAAAPVASQ
+356 PVFPEMPLDPVPAAPVAET
-369 PVSAPSGTGF
+369 P
-379 ISQSTKP
+379 
-386 KSSGTSIFTSM
+386 
-397 DTNSSTDFKATEFG
+397 
-411 RSFVAAFESA
+411 
-421 KENASQPQS
+421 
-430 AQAAPAPAAGMTD
+430 AAPAKETQA
-443 ISSFSSPAAAGTD
+443 
-456 SGVQSFDVI
+456 FDVI
-465 ETPKKKSGSIFDDPD
+465 ETPAKKSSSIFDDPD
-480 DDESDVLP
+480 EDESDVLP
-488 IFKGRNIFSNG
+488 VFKGRNIFG

>member
-1 MHVCVHM
+1 
-8 PDFDLTL
+8 
-15 ILSHKLQTGGSI
+15 
-27 MGFIMDNENIA
+27 MGFVMDNDNIA

-50 GGNAVNSMVDAG
+50 GGNAVNSMVEAG

-71 NTDRQILEDS
+71 NTDRQILENS

-101 DPAVGRKAAE
+101 DPVVGKKAAE
-111 ESRDVIA
+111 ESRDIIA
-118 DALRSTDMVF
+118 EALRSTDMVF

-144 VAEVARELGAL
+144 VAEIARELGAL
-155 TVGIVTKPFK
+155 TVGIVTKPFR

-261 ADCAAEATKEAITS
+261 ADCANEATKQAITS

-304 QAGDLITQA
+304 QAGELVTAA
-313 THPDANIIFGSVF
+313 TNEDANIIFGSVF

-341 GFGSPEENDAQKMGA
+341 GFADAEDGKPAEEKAKE
-356 PATQTAAAPVASQ
+356 AAAPSK
-369 PVSAPSGTGF
+369 SGF
-379 ISQSTKP
+379 ISQSTRP
-386 KSSGTSIFTSM
+386 KSEGKSIFTSF
-397 DTNSSTDFKATEFG
+397 DGEAAPSEFG
-411 RSFVAAFESA
+411 KSFMAAFENAA
-421 KENASQPQS
+421 KSQAAAEVKEEDKFDDVFSTPDREAAASQAGFES
-430 AQAAPAPAAGMTD
+430 AYAPKEEEY
-443 ISSFSSPAAAGTD
+443 
-456 SGVQSFDVI
+456 V
-465 ETPKKKSGSIFDDPD
+465 ETPVKKPSSIFDDPD
-480 DDESDVLP
+480 EDEKDVLP
-488 IFKGRNIFSNG
+488 IFKGRNIFG
-499 NN
+499 N

>member
-1 MHVCVHM
+1 
-8 PDFDLTL
+8 
-15 ILSHKLQTGGSI
+15 
-27 MGFIMDNENIA
+27 MGFVMDNENIA

-101 DPAVGRKAAE
+101 DPAVGKKAAE

-225 SDTIKVPGYINLDFS
+225 SDTIKVPGYINLDFA

-261 ADCAAEATKEAITS
+261 ANCAEEATKEAITS

-326 DEDMGDEM
+326 NEDMGDEM

-341 GFGSPEENDAQKMGA
+341 GFGTLDENDADKMVK
-356 PATQTAAAPVASQ
+356 PISESTPVIQQ
-369 PVSAPSGTGF
+369 PTDRSGF

-386 KSSGTSIFTSM
+386 KSQGTSIFTSM
-397 DTNSSTDFKATEFG
+397 NTDSSSDFKATEFG
-411 RSFVAAFESA
+411 KTFFDAFENA
-421 KENASQPQS
+421 KNSSKEPVAQPI
-430 AQAAPAPAAGMTD
+430 TD
-443 ISSFSSPAAAGTD
+443 ISSFSAPTESED
-456 SGVQSFDVI
+456 VHSFDVI

-488 IFKGRNIFSNG
+488 IFKGRNIFSN
-499 NN
+499 N

>member
-1 MHVCVHM
+1 M
-8 PDFDLTL
+8 
-15 ILSHKLQTGGSI
+15 S
-27 MGFIMDNENIA
+27 FIMDNDNIA

-50 GGNAVNSMVDAG
+50 GGNAVNSMVEAG

-71 NTDRQILEDS
+71 NTDRQILENS

-101 DPAVGRKAAE
+101 DPTVGRKAAE

-128 ITAGMGGGT
+128 ITVGMGGGT

-144 VAEVARELGAL
+144 VAEIARELGAL

-165 FEGRRRMQQAE
+165 FEGRRRMKQAE
-176 DGIRELQK
+176 EGIKELQK

-201 DKSLSMKDAFGKA
+201 DKSLSMRDAFGKA

-240 DIKSVMKDAGRAHM
+240 DIKSVMQNAGRAHM

-261 ADCAAEATKEAITS
+261 ADCANEATKQAITS

-287 VIINV
+287 VIINI

-304 QAGDLITQA
+304 QAGDLISQA
-313 THPDANIIFGSVF
+313 ANPDANVIFGSVF

-341 GFGSPEENDAQKMGA
+341 GFAGANEESDSVLQ
-356 PATQTAAAPVASQ
+356 AAPSNTQ
-369 PVSAPSGTGF
+369 SDSKPSSPF

-386 KSSGTSIFTSM
+386 KSEGQTIF
-397 DTNSSTDFKATEFG
+397 SS
-411 RSFVAAFESA
+411 FEPS
-421 KENASQPQS
+421 SQPS
-430 AQAAPAPAAGMTD
+430 ELGKAIYEAYKNGSVTTNPPTPPAPVSPSADSFDDIFSTADREEAAK
-443 ISSFSSPAAAGTD
+443 AAAETE
-456 SGVQSFDVI
+456 VNEPETAVV
-465 ETPKKKSGSIFDDPD
+465 ETPEKKSSSIFDDPD
-480 DDESDVLP
+480 ESDSDVLP
-488 IFKGRNIFSNG
+488 IFRGRNIFG
-499 NN
+499 K

>member
-1 MHVCVHM
+1 
-8 PDFDLTL
+8 
-15 ILSHKLQTGGSI
+15 
-27 MGFIMDNENIA
+27 MGFVMDNENIA

-101 DPAVGRKAAE
+101 DPAVGKKAAE

-225 SDTIKVPGYINLDFS
+225 SDTIKVPGYINLDFA

-261 ADCAAEATKEAITS
+261 ANCAVEATKEAI
-275 PLLETAIDGASG
+275 DGASG
-287 VIINV
+287 LIINV
-292 TCSSDMSLDMIE
+292 NCSSDMSLDMIE

-326 DEDMGDEM
+326 DEEMGDEM

-341 GFGSPEENDAQKMGA
+341 GFGSLEENDADKMA
-356 PATQTAAAPVASQ
+356 KPVNSAAAPASQ
-369 PVSAPSGTGF
+369 PSAGRSGF

-386 KSSGTSIFTSM
+386 KNQGTSIFTSM
-397 DTNSSTDFKATEFG
+397 DTDSSTDFKATEFG
-411 RSFVAAFESA
+411 KSFFDAL
-421 KENASQPQS
+421 ENAKNGSKPQEQVSQPI
-430 AQAAPAPAAGMTD
+430 TD
-443 ISSFSSPAAAGTD
+443 VSSFSSPSAQSNSD
-456 SGVQSFDVI
+456 VHSFDVI

-488 IFKGRNIFSNG
+488 IFKGRNIFSN

>member
-1 MHVCVHM
+1 MSFV
-8 PDFDLTL
+8 
-15 ILSHKLQTGGSI
+15 
-27 MGFIMDNENIA
+27 MDNDNIA

-50 GGNAVNSMVDAG
+50 GGNAVNSMVEAG

-71 NTDRQILEDS
+71 NTDRQILENS

-101 DPAVGRKAAE
+101 DPAVGKKAAE
-111 ESRDVIA
+111 ESRDVIE

-144 VAEVARELGAL
+144 VAEIARELGAL

-165 FEGRRRMQQAE
+165 FEGKRRMSQAE

-240 DIKSVMKDAGRAHM
+240 DIKSVMKDAGMAHM

-261 ADCAAEATKEAITS
+261 ADCANEATKQAITS
-275 PLLETAIDGASG
+275 PLLETAIDGARG

-326 DEDMGDEM
+326 DEEMGDEM

-341 GFGSPEENDAQKMGA
+341 GFTGSKEDEKEKDSSDKKPAPQAQAA
-356 PATQTAAAPVASQ
+356 PAQ
-369 PVSAPSGTGF
+369 PSSPF
-379 ISQSTKP
+379 ISQAKRTNN
-386 KSSGTSIFTSM
+386 SGRSIFTSM
-397 DTNSSTDFKATEFG
+397 TPDSTNAPSDLG
-411 RSFVAAFESA
+411 RSLMAAYESA
-421 KENASQPQS
+421 VQGGQTAVNPPRQERKFEDVFSVPSTTSQPQ
-430 AQAAPAPAAGMTD
+430 AQVSEDETDDSQPIYDEPQAPKM
-443 ISSFSSPAAAGTD
+443 SS
-456 SGVQSFDVI
+456 
-465 ETPKKKSGSIFDDPD
+465 SIFDEPD
-480 DDESDVLP
+480 DDEKDVLP
-488 IFKGRNIFSNG
+488 IFKGRNIFG

>member
-1 MHVCVHM
+1 
-8 PDFDLTL
+8 
-15 ILSHKLQTGGSI
+15 
-27 MGFIMDNENIA
+27 MGFVMDNENIA

-101 DPAVGRKAAE
+101 DPAVGKKAAE

-225 SDTIKVPGYINLDFS
+225 SDTIKVPGYINLDFA

-261 ADCAAEATKEAITS
+261 ANCAVEATKEAITS

-326 DEDMGDEM
+326 DEEMGDEM

-341 GFGSPEENDAQKMGA
+341 GFGSLEENDADKMVKS
-356 PATQTAAAPVASQ
+356 ATSAAAPASQ
-369 PVSAPSGTGF
+369 PSAGRSGF

-386 KSSGTSIFTSM
+386 KNQGTSIFTSM
-397 DTNSSTDFKATEFG
+397 DTDSSSDFKATEFG
-411 RSFVAAFESA
+411 KSFFDAL
-421 KENASQPQS
+421 ENAKNGSKPQEQVSQPI
-430 AQAAPAPAAGMTD
+430 TD
-443 ISSFSSPAAAGTD
+443 VSSFSSPSAQSNSD
-456 SGVQSFDVI
+456 VHSFDVI

-488 IFKGRNIFSNG
+488 IFKGRNIFSN

>member
-1 MHVCVHM
+1 MSFV
-8 PDFDLTL
+8 
-15 ILSHKLQTGGSI
+15 
-27 MGFIMDNENIA
+27 MDNDNIA

-50 GGNAVNSMVDAG
+50 GGNAVNSMVEAG

-71 NTDRQILEDS
+71 NTDRQILENS

-101 DPAVGRKAAE
+101 DPAVGKKAAE
-111 ESRDVIA
+111 ESRDIIA
-118 DALRSTDMVF
+118 EALRSTDMVF

-144 VAEVARELGAL
+144 VAEIARELGAL

-165 FEGRRRMQQAE
+165 FEGRKRMKQAE

-225 SDTIKVPGYINLDFS
+225 SDTIKVPGYINLDFA

-261 ADCAAEATKEAITS
+261 ADCANEATKQAITS

-304 QAGDLITQA
+304 QAGELVTAA
-313 THPDANIIFGSVF
+313 TNEDANIIFGSVF
-326 DEDMGDEM
+326 DEEMGDEM

-341 GFGSPEENDAQKMGA
+341 GFSEDDKLKASEEAANADSSKSP
-356 PATQTAAAPVASQ
+356 
-369 PVSAPSGTGF
+369 F

-386 KSSGTSIFTSM
+386 KNSGKTIFSSFDSESQP
-397 DTNSSTDFKATEFG
+397 SEFG
-411 RSFVAAFESA
+411 KSFMAAFESA
-421 KENASQPQS
+421 SVSSAS
-430 AQAAPAPAAGMTD
+430 AAVETEDKYDDIFSTDEAAVKATTEFA
-443 ISSFSSPAAAGTD
+443 SAAAA
-456 SGVQSFDVI
+456 DVYS
-465 ETPKKKSGSIFDDPD
+465 EEAPSAKRTASIFDDPE
-480 DDESDVLP
+480 DDETDVLP
-488 IFKGRNIFSNG
+488 IFKGRNIFGSNS
-499 NN
+499 

>member
-1 MHVCVHM
+1 MA
-8 PDFDLTL
+8 
-15 ILSHKLQTGGSI
+15 
-27 MGFIMDNENIA
+27 FIIDNENIA
-38 YNQIKVVGVGGG
+38 YNQIKVIGVGGG
-50 GGNAVNSMVDAG
+50 GGNAVNGMVESG
-62 VFGVEFLTI
+62 IIGVEFLSI
-71 NTDRQILEDS
+71 NTDRQILENS

-101 DPAVGRKAAE
+101 DPAIGRKAAE

-144 VAEVARELGAL
+144 VAEIARELGAL
-155 TVGIVTKPFK
+155 TVGIVTKPFR
-165 FEGRRRMQQAE
+165 FEGKKRMKQAE
-176 DGIRELQK
+176 DGIRELEK

-214 NEVLWQGVKSI
+214 NDVLWQGVKSI
-225 SDTIKVPGYINLDFS
+225 SDTIKVPGYINLDFA
-240 DIKSVMKDAGRAHM
+240 DIKSVMKDAGLAHM

-261 ADCAAEATKEAITS
+261 ADCAAEATKQAITS

-304 QAGDLITQA
+304 QAGSLIADA

-341 GFGSPEENDAQKMGA
+341 GFGIEENAK
-356 PATQTAAAPVASQ
+356 TVAAEAAQ
-369 PVSAPSGTGF
+369 PV
-379 ISQSTKP
+379 Q
-386 KSSGTSIFTSM
+386 
-397 DTNSSTDFKATEFG
+397 
-411 RSFVAAFESA
+411 
-421 KENASQPQS
+421 
-430 AQAAPAPAAGMTD
+430 QAA
-443 ISSFSSPAAAGTD
+443 
-456 SGVQSFDVI
+456 
-465 ETPKKKSGSIFDDPD
+465 GSTRVYQPVTQEGFNFNLLING
-480 DDESDVLP
+480 S
-488 IFKGRNIFSNG
+488 RNN
-499 NN
+499 

>member
-1 MHVCVHM
+1 MSFM
-8 PDFDLTL
+8 
-15 ILSHKLQTGGSI
+15 I
-27 MGFIMDNENIA
+27 DNENAA

-62 VFGVEFLTI
+62 VYGVEFLTI
-71 NTDRQILEDS
+71 NTDRQILENS
-81 KATHKIQIGEKVTGC
+81 KATHKILIGEKVTGM

-101 DPAVGRKAAE
+101 DPVVGKKAAE
-111 ESRDVIA
+111 ESRDVISE
-118 DALRSTDMVF
+118 ALRSTDMVF

-165 FEGRRRMQQAE
+165 FEGRKRMQQAE
-176 DGIRELQK
+176 DGIRELVK

-201 DKSLSMKDAFGKA
+201 DKSLSMRDAFGKA

-225 SDTIKVPGYINLDFS
+225 SDTIKVPGYINLDFA

-261 ADCAAEATKEAITS
+261 ADCAAEATKQAITS

-326 DEDMGDEM
+326 DEEMGDEM

-341 GFGSPEENDAQKMGA
+341 GFGSPEENDAEKMGA
-356 PATQTAAAPVASQ
+356 PVQKPAQQAARPQQSSR
-369 PVSAPSGTGF
+369 PDF
-379 ISQSTKP
+379 ISRSNKP
-386 KSSGTSIFTSM
+386 KSEGSIFTVMNGGSQEFR
-397 DTNSSTDFKATEFG
+397 SSEFG
-411 RSFVAAFESA
+411 RSFVSAFENAQQSGNPEDIFRSSA
-421 KENASQPQS
+421 PQP
-430 AQAAPAPAAGMTD
+430 AAPEQPAAPVEQ
-443 ISSFSSPAAAGTD
+443 PA
-456 SGVQSFDVI
+456 QPFDEI
-465 ETPKKKSGSIFDDPD
+465 ETPAKKPASIFDDPAA
-480 DDESDVLP
+480 DESDVLP
-488 IFKGRNIFSNG
+488 IFKGRNIFSN
-499 NN
+499 N

>member
-1 MHVCVHM
+1 MSFM
-8 PDFDLTL
+8 
-15 ILSHKLQTGGSI
+15 I
-27 MGFIMDNENIA
+27 DNENAA

-62 VFGVEFLTI
+62 VYGVEFLTI
-71 NTDRQILEDS
+71 NTDRQILENS
-81 KATHKIQIGEKVTGC
+81 KATHKILIGEKVTGM

-101 DPAVGRKAAE
+101 DPVVGKKAAE
-111 ESRDVIA
+111 ESRDVISE
-118 DALRSTDMVF
+118 ALRSTDMVF

-165 FEGRRRMQQAE
+165 FEGRKRMQQAE
-176 DGIRELQK
+176 DGIRELVK

-201 DKSLSMKDAFGKA
+201 DKSLSMRDAFGKA

-225 SDTIKVPGYINLDFS
+225 SDTIKVPGYINLDFA

-261 ADCAAEATKEAITS
+261 ADCAAEATKQAITS

-292 TCSSDMSLDMIE
+292 TCSSEMSLDMIE
-304 QAGDLITQA
+304 QAGELITQA

-326 DEDMGDEM
+326 DEEMGDEM

-341 GFGSPEENDAQKMGA
+341 GFGSPEENDAEKMGA
-356 PATQTAAAPVASQ
+356 PVQKPAQQAARPQQSSR
-369 PVSAPSGTGF
+369 PDF
-379 ISQSTKP
+379 ISRSNKP
-386 KSSGTSIFTSM
+386 KSEGSIFTVMNGGSQEFR
-397 DTNSSTDFKATEFG
+397 SSEFG
-411 RSFVAAFESA
+411 RSFVSAFENAQQSGNPEDIFRSSA
-421 KENASQPQS
+421 PQP
-430 AQAAPAPAAGMTD
+430 AAPEQPAAPVEQ
-443 ISSFSSPAAAGTD
+443 PA
-456 SGVQSFDVI
+456 QPFDEI
-465 ETPKKKSGSIFDDPD
+465 ETPAKKPASIFDDPAA
-480 DDESDVLP
+480 DESDVLP
-488 IFKGRNIFSNG
+488 IFKGRNIFSN
-499 NN
+499 N

>member
-1 MHVCVHM
+1 
-8 PDFDLTL
+8 
-15 ILSHKLQTGGSI
+15 
-27 MGFIMDNENIA
+27 MGFIMDNENIS
-38 YNQIKVVGVGGG
+38 YNQIRVVGVGGG
-50 GGNAVNSMVDAG
+50 GGNAINSMVESG
-62 VFGVEFLTI
+62 IVGVEFLSI
-71 NTDRQILEDS
+71 NTDRQILENS

-101 DPAVGRKAAE
+101 DPAVGKKAAE

-118 DALRSTDMVF
+118 DALRGADMVF

-165 FEGRRRMQQAE
+165 FEGRKRMDQAE
-176 DGIRELQK
+176 EGIRDLEK
-184 HVDSLI
+184 YVDSLI

-201 DKSLSMKDAFGKA
+201 DKSLSVKDAFSKA
-214 NEVLWQGVKSI
+214 NDVLWQGVKSI
-225 SDTIKVPGYINLDFS
+225 SDTIKVPGYINLDFA

-261 ADCAAEATKEAITS
+261 ADCAAEATRQAITS

-304 QAGDLITQA
+304 QAGSLISDA
-313 THPDANIIFGSVF
+313 SHPDANIIFGSVF

-341 GFGSPEENDAQKMGA
+341 GFGTSA
-356 PATQTAAAPVASQ
+356 PAKAQEETASGAAHTAQAAPEFISQAAPTSDTIFGSMSKEAVDFASTKFGQSFVSIFEQAAAAANGKAPAAPVFPEMPLDPVPEVSAAAPVQ
-369 PVSAPSGTGF
+369 T
-379 ISQSTKP
+379 
-386 KSSGTSIFTSM
+386 
-397 DTNSSTDFKATEFG
+397 
-411 RSFVAAFESA
+411 
-421 KENASQPQS
+421 
-430 AQAAPAPAAGMTD
+430 APATTQA
-443 ISSFSSPAAAGTD
+443 
-456 SGVQSFDVI
+456 FDVI
-465 ETPKKKSGSIFDDPD
+465 ETPPKKSGSIFDDPD
-480 DDESDVLP
+480 EEESDVLP
-488 IFKGRNIFSNG
+488 VFKGRNIFG